1 MLGSHSLF
9 FMSYYIIAVGNL
21 RFTLGD
27 GRVSANP
34 MEWLGRLGKP
44 YNRGFIVVFSFVIV
58 CFFFTLS
65 HHDLICCV
73 FTSMGQW
80 PGEFLDVYLSL
91 SDTASHALF
100 IVALSGSYK
109 RVS

>member
-44 YNRGFIVVFSFVIV
+44 YNRGFIVVFSLVSMSSDELYR
-58 CFFFTLS
+58 C
-65 HHDLICCV
+65 LIYRVLVWMLCPPAR
-73 FTSMGQW
+73 TSGLIW
-80 PGEFLDVYLSL
+80 YEGF
-91 SDTASHALF
+91 
-100 IVALSGSYK
+100 G
-109 RVS
+109 